1 MEDLRIGET
10 MTTEEEVATKETV
23 AASPEGADTAI
34 ETEEEVSKII
44 EVVEVS
50 EVAEAA
56 TITVVDMAVEVMTT
70 AVVTVEVTEVDTKIV
85 TTAPA
90 GAEVVIEMVVAEVET
105 ATNQEATEVTEE
117 DIEVTLVTPNEG

>member
-1 MEDLRIGET
+1 

>member
-50 EVAEAA
+50 EVAEEA
-56 TITVVDMAVEVMTT
+56 TITVVDMAAEVMTT

>member
-56 TITVVDMAVEVMTT
+56 TITVVDMAAEVMTT